1 MSGRTAHTA
10 FDLHPRL
17 AADTRDVADL
27 TLCRV
32 LLMND
37 SRFPWLILVPQRAG
51 IREIHQLSPEDRAAL
66 IEEVA
71 RVAAALE
78 KLVGAEKMNV
88 AALGNAVPQ
97 LHVHVIA
104 RFTKDAAW
112 PTPVWT
118 KPQTAPYAEAALA
131 EMAGKVAAALKR

>member
-1 MSGRTAHTA
+1 MSGRTAKTA
-10 FDLHPRL
+10 FALHERL
-17 AADTRDVADL
+17 VADTRPVAEL
-27 TLCRV
+27 ALCRV

-37 SRFPWLILVPQRAG
+37 ARFPWLIMVPQRAG
-51 IREIHQLSPEDRAAL
+51 IREIHQLEPADRAML

-78 KLVGAEKMNV
+78 GLVKAEKMNV
-88 AALGNAVPQ
+88 AALGNQVPQ

-104 RFTKDAAW
+104 RFAADAAW

-118 KPQTAPYAEAALA
+118 KPGAVPYGAA
-131 EMAGKVAAALKR
+131 EMAGMIERVGVALK